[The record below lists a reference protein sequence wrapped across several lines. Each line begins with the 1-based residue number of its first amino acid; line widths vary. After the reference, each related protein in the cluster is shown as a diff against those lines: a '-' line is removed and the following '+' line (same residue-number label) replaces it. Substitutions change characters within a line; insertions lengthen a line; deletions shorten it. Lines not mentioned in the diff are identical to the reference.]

1 MKMASAAPLGKL
13 PIPAPPQPAPAEPDR
28 AAIVAALYR
37 LLVLATWL
45 TLMRLLGYR
54 LSRNRAKA
62 PARTRTH
69 SPAATA
75 PTSARAANPRR
86 KHRTIDRQLCVA
98 MLAGINTQFAAAQPP
113 AITQSPTPRRT
124 ASRPSHPAQ
133 PAPHPRAI
141 PRSASQRRRPDPP
154 LLKPAYP
161 TTPTHV
167 LLVTLS

>member
-1 MKMASAAPLGKL
+1 MKMPTAAPLGKP
-13 PIPAPPQPAPAEPDR
+13 PIPPPPQPAPAEPDR

-37 LLVLATWL
+37 LLILATWL

-69 SPAATA
+69 TPAATA
-75 PTSARAANPRR
+75 PTPARAANPRR

-113 AITQSPTPRRT
+113 AIAQSPTPRRA
-124 ASRPSHPAQ
+124 ASRPSHPAL

-141 PRSASQRRRPDPP
+141 PLSASQRRRPDPP
-154 LLKPAYP
+154 LSKPAHP
-161 TTPTHV
+161 ITPTHV
-167 LLVTLS
+167 HFVPLS